1 MARKV
6 MLLEFN
12 ELSPSLLERWM
23 AEGKLPNFKRFHDRS
38 HVFTAVAD
46 ETNPDYLEPW
56 IQWYSLH
63 TGLSY
68 RQHGVF
74 HLTDGP
80 KASHKDIWQTLAEN
94 GLKVG
99 NCGSMNA
106 RALRAVDSFY
116 LPDPWCT
123 SETPHPTELSAFHK
137 VVTNRVQENSTAG
150 TGALT
155 LGDQGRFLAFLL
167 SHGLRLS
174 TLWAVARQLWS
185 DTLLRQETAWKRVV
199 LLDKM
204 QMDLFRY
211 YWRLFQPDFA
221 TFFLNSTAHYQHGY
235 WHCLFPESF
244 ASPADPAQL
253 RRFGGAILFGYQQ
266 MDRLLEAFFEFE
278 RQDVMLILSTA
289 LSQHANSRA
298 DRPYYRPRDARRLL
312 TGLDI
317 HPEMLQPVMSEQYSA
332 RFVDQSAADQARK
345 RLEGLS
351 VDGLPLFD
359 FAPAPPNTVFF
370 GCDIHE
376 AIDNSARIEGL
387 DASFPDIF
395 YVLPHTKSGVHHPD
409 GVLWIKNGEHRV
421 HTEKVS
427 ILDVVPTLLEHFGI
441 DRHQVDPTDQMQG
454 RSLLPLLTGAT
465 ATKPTHP
472 DRVALRAAVHMEHD
486 A

>member
-23 AEGKLPNFKRFHDRS
+23 AEGKLPNFKRFYDRS
-38 HVFTAVAD
+38 QVFTAVAD
-46 ETNPDYLEPW
+46 ETDPDYLEPW

-80 KASHKDIWQTLAEN
+80 KANHKDIWQRLADN
-94 GLKVG
+94 GFKVG

-123 SETPHPTELSAFHK
+123 SETPHPAELSAFHK

-150 TGALT
+150 TGALS
-155 LGDQGRFLAFLL
+155 LGDQGRFLGFLM

-185 DTLLRQETAWKRVV
+185 DTVLRQETTWKRVV

-211 YWRLFQPDFA
+211 YWRLYQPDFA

-244 ASPADPAQL
+244 ASPADPGQL

-278 RQDVMLILSTA
+278 RQGVMLILSTA
-289 LSQHANSRA
+289 LSQHGNTRT
-298 DRPYYRPRDARRLL
+298 DTLYYRPRDARRLL
-312 TGLDI
+312 TALDI

-332 RFVDQSAADQARK
+332 RFADQSAADQARK
-345 RLEGLS
+345 RLE
-351 VDGLPLFD
+351 
-359 FAPAPPNTVFF
+359 
-370 GCDIHE
+370 
-376 AIDNSARIEGL
+376 
-387 DASFPDIF
+387 
-395 YVLPHTKSGVHHPD
+395 
-409 GVLWIKNGEHRV
+409 
-421 HTEKVS
+421 
-427 ILDVVPTLLEHFGI
+427 
-441 DRHQVDPTDQMQG
+441 
-454 RSLLPLLTGAT
+454 
-465 ATKPTHP
+465 
-472 DRVALRAAVHMEHD
+472 
-486 A
+486 

>member
-1 MARKV
+1 MPRKV
-6 MLLEFN
+6 ILLEFN
-12 ELSPSLLERWM
+12 ELSPSLLDRWM
-23 AEGKLPNFKRFHDRS
+23 AEGRLPNFKRFYDRS
-38 HVFTAVAD
+38 HVFTTVAD
-46 ETNPDYLEPW
+46 ETDPDYLEPW

-63 TGLSY
+63 TGLGY

-80 KASHKDIWQTLAEN
+80 KASHKDIWQRLAEN

-106 RALRAVDSFY
+106 RALRAADSFY

-123 SETPHPTELSAFHK
+123 SEIPHPAELAAFHK

-150 TGALT
+150 TGALS
-155 LGDQGRFLAFLL
+155 LGDQGRFLAFLM

-174 TLWAVARQLWS
+174 TLWALASQLWS
-185 DTLLRQETAWKRVV
+185 DTLLRQHTTWKRVV

-211 YWRLFQPDFA
+211 YWRRYQPDFS

-235 WHCLFPESF
+235 WHCLYPESF
-244 ASPADPAQL
+244 ASPVEPVQL
-253 RRFGGAILFGYQQ
+253 KRFGGAILFGYQQ
-266 MDRLLEAFFEFE
+266 MDRLLEEFFEFE

-289 LSQHANSRA
+289 LSQHANTRT
-298 DRPYYRPRDARRLL
+298 DRPYYRPKDAPRLL
-312 TGLDI
+312 AALGI

-332 RFVDQSAADQARK
+332 RFADQSAADDARK

-351 VDGLPLFD
+351 IGGLPLFD

-376 AIDNSARIEGL
+376 AIDDSARIEGL
-387 DASFPDIF
+387 DASFFDIF
-395 YVLPHTKSGVHHPD
+395 YVLPHTKTGVHHPD
-409 GVLWIKNGEHRV
+409 GVLWIKSGEHRV
-421 HTEKVS
+421 HTDKVS

-441 DRHQVDPTDQMQG
+441 DRHQADSTGQMQG
-454 RSLLPLLTGAT
+454 RSLLPLLRGAT
-465 ATKPTHP
+465 TIE
-472 DRVALRAAVHMEHD
+472 AVHPGRVTPKTAAQRGHD